1 MKKKFFF
8 LLCVILSLSCYAN
21 DNIEK
26 KLCQNFARIILGIEP
41 DKHIAVIDCR
51 SYYNTSDMP
60 KSKYNYLEAPNLS
73 KFTNYNFRLSRITV
87 LNSYGKK
94 TDTIIF
100 LVGRNFS
107 LSHAPLPVLRNTKWV
122 VILETMY
129 KDGAILE
136 KGSLKR
142 EDISKLKEFKFIN
155 EETLFII
162 PYQERLNG
170 VCIEWDKKLF
180 KIPNDIIQE
189 EPSLANDIA
198 IMYSILCTKKI
209 DIRNVNILKSLYDIK
224 SKLQTKIGLKIHTEV
239 CNILKQI

>member
-1 MKKKFFF
+1 MIDTVFYAFVLFRNTLQLTMKKKFFF
-8 LLCVILSLSCYAN
+8 LLCVILSLSCHAN

-100 LVGRNFS
+100 LVGRYFS

-162 PYQERLNG
+162 PYQERLRDRPYDAQQPPLMET
-170 VCIEWDKKLF
+170 VL
-180 KIPNDIIQE
+180 IP
-189 EPSLANDIA
+189 PRFL
-198 IMYSILCTKKI
+198 
-209 DIRNVNILKSLYDIK
+209 
-224 SKLQTKIGLKIHTEV
+224 
-239 CNILKQI
+239 